1 MATDHPNLPRPGQ
14 ATLLDAFENAARV
27 APAHGITLFDRRG
40 QNAEKRTYPQVLE
53 MARRGAAFLAAAGIG
68 AGDRVLL
75 SLPTS
80 WSLIEIYF
88 GAIFRGAQP
97 VMVAPPGALGGAA
110 AHAHK
115 IEGLV
120 ALLGPKR
127 LFCDAAA
134 LKEFLEFGAP
144 EAAKIAMTPEQLDVL
159 TPAAGKTEHR
169 PEPGD
174 LAFLQ
179 LTSGSTGRQRAV
191 MIRHTNV
198 IHNAVAMGHMSNIS
212 SFSALDRVVSWLPL
226 NHDMGLVGCLFFSIV
241 QGIDVFL
248 LRPESFLARPRLW
261 LQTLSANKGT
271 LSAGPNFAFQLC
283 VERIEAEEIAGI
295 DLSNWRIGV
304 AGAEMVHPDTCAQ
317 FTQKF
322 ASSGFKP
329 ETMVPSYGMAE
340 ATLAV
345 TGDRKNRGV
354 RTAPVPSGNQ
364 DGLGLKEVVC
374 VGEPVTDTQ
383 VRISAASVP
392 GQFLDDGKVGEV
404 CVSGPGIFGGYY
416 NDAAATAESLQEA
429 GGARWLRTGDIG
441 FMKDGEL
448 YITGRTK
455 DLLIIHG
462 HNLMPHELEW
472 LAEGVSGGGGAER
485 CGAFSVETSAQ
496 GEQAVL
502 VMEASSTDAGE
513 LGKIEHE
520 VRVRVGRA
528 LGLPLSD
535 LVFVKRG
542 QIPKTTSGKVQRREL
557 RQRYLDGKLER
568 LK

>member
-1 MATDHPNLPRPGQ
+1 MKSDHPKLPRPGQ
-14 ATLLDAFENAARV
+14 ATLLDAFEIAASV
-27 APAHGITLFDRRG
+27 APHHGITLYDRRG
-40 QNAEKRTYPQVLE
+40 QNAEKHTYPQVLD
-53 MARRGAAFLAAAGIG
+53 MAKRGAARIAAAGIS
-68 AGDRVLL
+68 AGDRVLVC
-75 SLPTS
+75 LPTS
-80 WSLIEIYF
+80 WSLLEIYF

-120 ALLGPKR
+120 ALLTPKR

-134 LKEFLEFGAP
+134 MKEFQEFGAP
-144 EAAKIAMTPEQLDVL
+144 EAAKIAMTPEQLEALSLPL
-159 TPAAGKTEHR
+159 TNTLHQPDS
-169 PEPGD
+169 GD

-191 MIRHTNV
+191 MITHSNV
-198 IHNAVAMGHMSNIS
+198 IHNTLAIGQMSGVTP
-212 SFSALDRVVSWLPL
+212 FAELDRVVSWLPL
-226 NHDMGLVGCLFFSIV
+226 NHDMGLVGCLLYAIV
-241 QGIDVFL
+241 HGLEIFL

-261 LQTLSANKGT
+261 LQTFSANKGT
-271 LSAGPNFAFQLC
+271 QSAGPNFAFQLC
-283 VERIEAEEIAGI
+283 IERIEAEEVAGI
-295 DLSNWRIGV
+295 DLSSWRIAV
-304 AGAEMVHPDTCAQ
+304 TGAEMVHPDTCTQ
-317 FTQKF
+317 FIAKF
-322 ASSGFKP
+322 ADCGFNSK
-329 ETMVPSYGMAE
+329 TLVPSYGMAE

-345 TGDRKNRGV
+345 TSDLKQKGV
-354 RTAPVPSGNQ
+354 RMAPVPSGNEG
-364 DGLGLKEVVC
+364 GLGLKEVVC
-374 VGEPVTDTQ
+374 VGEPVRDTEI
-383 VRISAASVP
+383 RIGSPSSP
-392 GQFLDDGKVGEV
+392 GTFLEDGKVGEV

-416 NDAAATAESLQEA
+416 NDPAATADALHEA
-429 GGARWLRTGDIG
+429 AGKRWLRTGDIG
-441 FMKDGEL
+441 FLKDGEL

-502 VMEASSTDAGE
+502 VMEASTTNVEE
-513 LGKIEHE
+513 LEKIEYE
-520 VRVRVGRA
+520 VRSRLGRA

>member
-1 MATDHPNLPRPGQ
+1 MKNDHPKLPRPGQ
-14 ATLLDAFENAARV
+14 ATLLDAFEIAAAQ
-27 APAHGITLFDRRG
+27 APTHGITIYDRRG

-53 MARRGAAFLAAAGIG
+53 MAQRGAARLAAAGINVG
-68 AGDRVLL
+68 ERVLVC
-75 SLPTS
+75 LPTS

-120 ALLGPKR
+120 SLLSPKR
-127 LFCDAAA
+127 LICDGAAM
-134 LKEFLEFGAP
+134 KEFQEFGAP
-144 EAAKIAMTPEQLDVL
+144 EAAKIALTPEQLEAL
-159 TPAAGKTEHR
+159 TPAAGITEHR
-169 PEPGD
+169 PNPSD

-191 MIRHTNV
+191 MITHANV
-198 IHNAVAMGHMSNIS
+198 IHNTIAIGKMSGATP
-212 SFSALDRVVSWLPL
+212 FAELDRVVSWLPL
-226 NHDMGLVGCLFFSIV
+226 NHDMGLVGCLLYSVVHGLDI
-241 QGIDVFL
+241 FL

-261 LQTLSANKGT
+261 LQTFSANKGT
-271 LSAGPNFAFQLC
+271 QSAGPNFAFQLC
-283 VERIEAEEIAGI
+283 VERIEAEEVAGI
-295 DLSNWRIGV
+295 DLSSWRI
-304 AGAEMVHPDTCAQ
+304 AITGAEMVHPDTCAQ
-317 FTQKF
+317 FSQKF
-322 ASSGFKP
+322 ASCGFNPK
-329 ETMVPSYGMAE
+329 TLVPSYGMAE

-345 TGDRKNRGV
+345 TSDLKQRGV
-354 RTAPVPSGNQ
+354 RMAPVPIGNEG
-364 DGLGLKEVVC
+364 GLGLKEVVC
-374 VGEPVTDTQ
+374 VGEPVMETQ
-383 VRISAASVP
+383 VRISSASSH
-392 GQFLDDGKVGEV
+392 GTFLDDGKVGEV

-416 NDAAATAESLQEA
+416 NDAASTADALQPA
-429 GGARWLRTGDIG
+429 ADAMWLRTGDIG

-502 VMEASSTDAGE
+502 VMEANVSDPAE
-513 LGKIEHE
+513 LTKIEHE
-520 VRVRVGRA
+520 VRTRLGRA